1 MTPEEIVALIGNI
14 ANRPDLRE
22 TQERQVRE
30 IKALIQRQIDIDAEI
45 CELSRRQ
52 WESMKQTDTIAARA
66 GEARMNAHC
75 IRRQYNEQIPS
86 RRQSN

>member
-22 TQERQVRE
+22 AQERQIRE
-30 IKALIQRQIDIDAEI
+30 INLLIKTQIEMDANI

-52 WESMKQTDTIAARA
+52 WESMPNQTDTIAARA
-66 GEARMNAHC
+66 GEARYNAHC
-75 IRRQYNEQIPS
+75 IRRQYHE
-86 RRQSN
+86 